1 MYKCHEKALNLE
13 NGLFNEQILL
23 KPNKNNVNMSFS
35 PSNERNALETGQSK
49 GESSSSQDSSDIFES
64 LTLDFGPYETVHR
77 WKRMPACDEF
87 VGAR

>member
-1 MYKCHEKALNLE
+1 
-13 NGLFNEQILL
+13 
-23 KPNKNNVNMSFS
+23 MSLP
-35 PSNERNALETGQSK
+35 PSNERNAGRNLTENDQKSQ
-49 GESSSSQDSSDIFES
+49 GEYSSSRDSSDIFES